1 MNSNN
6 REMDNRKRKINGQD
20 PPIPKRLHPTDH
32 FVEETDANLLTLTLS
47 TFPTTKPSP
56 VHRQIHHPFSH
67 SFPPPL
73 PPILSVQTS
82 PHPSLFINPSLFPF
96 PAASSAVAPPSS
108 AVRQRRPRRKPSKS
122 PPEGKT
128 PIISPTYPWST
139 NRRATVHSLDHLL
152 SERISSISGDVECK
166 RCERRYKIEFDLHQ
180 KFIEVA
186 SFVAAEKDAMHHRAP
201 RAWANPILP
210 RCRFCNQENSARPL
224 ISDKKRSINWLF
236 LLLGQMLGCC
246 TLDQLKYFCKH
257 TKNHRTG
264 AKDRVLYLTYLA
276 LCRQLDP
283 TGPFD
288 I

>member
-1 MNSNN
+1 MNSN
-6 REMDNRKRKINGQD
+6 EMDNRKRKINGQD
-20 PPIPKRLHPTDH
+20 PPLPKRLHPTDH
-32 FVEETDANLLTLTLS
+32 IVEETDANLLTLTLS

-56 VHRQIHHPFSH
+56 VYHHQIHHPF
-67 SFPPPL
+67 PPSQ

-82 PHPSLFINPSLFPF
+82 PHPSLFINPSLFQF
-96 PAASSAVAPPSS
+96 PTASPAVASPSS

-122 PPEGKT
+122 PPEGKS
-128 PIISPTYPWST
+128 PIIYPAYPWST

-152 SERISSISGDVECK
+152 SERISLISGDVECK